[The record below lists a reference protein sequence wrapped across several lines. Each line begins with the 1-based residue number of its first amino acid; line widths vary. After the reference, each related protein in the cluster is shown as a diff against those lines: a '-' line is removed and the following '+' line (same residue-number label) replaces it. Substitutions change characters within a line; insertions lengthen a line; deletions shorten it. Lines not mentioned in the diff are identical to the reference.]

1 MLDVTT
7 NNGPWQWAVIWGNP
21 YQGRVRRVDVT
32 AFDADEAL
40 MEAAELHPEWERPRV
55 AFLLDGPQL
64 PADAF
69 LGEP

>member
-1 MLDVTT
+1 MTT

-21 YQGRVRRVDVT
+21 YQGRVRWVDVT
-32 AFDADEAL
+32 AFDADGAL